1 MCSHRQPGEPCAGEG
16 DKLRL
21 YLLRGAAAAEPF
33 QGSISANF
41 EVTLDFG
48 LTGFSLPAVY
58 VKFLLPKQLH
68 TPILSRLCFSLC
80 LGGGGGGE
88 VEEMGNQAC
97 SRHLINELKSVTEP
111 HCLLAKQNTL

>member
-80 LGGGGGGE
+80 LGGGGGGGGGGDGKPS
-88 VEEMGNQAC
+88 VFQA
-97 SRHLINELKSVTEP
+97 SY
-111 HCLLAKQNTL
+111 